1 MFDRGGIH
9 LMLHKKLE
17 EEDRGKTL
25 DWGPHVQPVES
36 CLRLDP
42 KTRGQGGVLPR
53 GLIPAEG
60 GGLILAPPVPLLARL
75 GPE

>member
-1 MFDRGGIH
+1 MFDRSRIH
-9 LMLHKKLE
+9 LVHKKLE
-17 EEDRGKTL
+17 EEDKGKTL

-42 KTRGQGGVLPR
+42 RTRGQGGVLPR

-60 GGLILAPPVPLLARL
+60 GGLILAPLVPLLARL